1 MKSLISFFALLLFPL
16 SVWANQVCYPEVDPE
31 RPQYTIGY
39 GSLME
44 DKSRTRT
51 APNTGPAVP
60 AIVSG
65 FKRTFNASGSAVGFS
80 TTYLGVMNQEGAE
93 IAAAVYQVFEPG
105 DIAATDKR
113 ESSYCR
119 FGVAAEQIEL
129 LDGSSAPDEGQY
141 WIYVNKPERRALPS
155 ERLPLVQSYIDIF
168 LTGCQQLNQYAT
180 AFDGDFAVACI
191 KTTDGWSEHWVNDRL
206 YPRRPFIYQPNA
218 GSIDR
223 LLNEHV
229 PAFQSIRIE

>member
-1 MKSLISFFALLLFPL
+1 MKSFVSFFVLLLCPV
-16 SVWANQVCYPEVDPE
+16 SVWANQACYPDVDLD
-31 RPQYTIGY
+31 RPQFTIGY

-65 FKRTFNASGSAVGFS
+65 FKRSFNASGSSVGFS
-80 TTYLGVMNQEGAE
+80 TTYLGVIDQAGAE

-105 DIAATDKR
+105 DITATDKR

-119 FGVAAEQIEL
+119 FGVSAEQIEL
-129 LDGSSAPDEGQY
+129 LDGAEAPEDGQY
-141 WIYVNKPERRALPS
+141 WIYVNRPDYRAPPS

-168 LTGCQQLNQYAT
+168 LTGCQQLNQYAST
-180 AFDGDFAVACI
+180 FNGDFAVACI
-191 KTTDGWSEHWVNDRL
+191 NTTEGWSEHWVNDRL

-229 PAFQSIRIE
+229 PAFKSIRIE